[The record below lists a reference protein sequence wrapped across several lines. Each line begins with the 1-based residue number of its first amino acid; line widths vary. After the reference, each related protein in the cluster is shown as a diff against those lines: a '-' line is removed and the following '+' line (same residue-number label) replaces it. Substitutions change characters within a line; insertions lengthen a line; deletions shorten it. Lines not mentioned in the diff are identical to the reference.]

1 MLILLIRLAFVL
13 MMVALSGFISAQS
26 TFDSIR
32 CEHRISL
39 LKKKALILRELN
51 LTESQK
57 SSFWPIYESYELAT
71 EFVEAEYSFLR
82 WKFSNQFQGLNSHE
96 QYELSAQLVED
107 EFLIARIRK
116 QYFKKFRKAITAE
129 QLTTFMQLD
138 QQERNFFRD
147 RMANFARPT
156 YITSALAVGPR

>member
-1 MLILLIRLAFVL
+1 MLIRLAFIL
-13 MMVALSGFISAQS
+13 MMVALSVFTSAQS

-32 CEHRISL
+32 CEHRVSL

-147 RMANFARPT
+147 RMANVARPT
-156 YITSALAVGPR
+156 YMTSVFAAGPR

>member
-1 MLILLIRLAFVL
+1 MLRLAFVIIL
-13 MMVALSGFISAQS
+13 ITMSIAGFAQT

-39 LKKKALILRELN
+39 LKKKALILRQLN

-71 EFVEAEYSFLR
+71 EFVEAEYSFLL
-82 WKFSNQFQGLNSHE
+82 WKYSNEFQSLNTRE

-116 QYFKKFRKAITAE
+116 QYFKKFRKAISAE
-129 QLTTFMQLD
+129 QLTSFMQLD
-138 QQERNFFRD
+138 QQERNYFRSRLAGAGNVAYMTASLKRD
-147 RMANFARPT
+147 R
-156 YITSALAVGPR
+156 

>member
-1 MLILLIRLAFVL
+1 MLIRVTVVLLIVL
-13 MMVALSGFISAQS
+13 GSNFTFGQS

-39 LKKKALILRELN
+39 LKKKALILRELK

-57 SSFWPIYESYELAT
+57 SSFWPIYDSYELAT

-138 QQERNFFRD
+138 QQERNFFRE
-147 RMANFARPT
+147 RIASVARPI
-156 YITSALAVGPR
+156 YITSAITVGSR

>member
-1 MLILLIRLAFVL
+1 MLIRLAFVL
-13 MMVALSGFISAQS
+13 LMLSASNFTFAQG

-57 SSFWPIYESYELAT
+57 SSFWPIYDSYELAT
-71 EFVEAEYSFLR
+71 EYVEAEYSFLR
-82 WKFSNQFQGLNSHE
+82 WKFSNHFQGLNSHE

-147 RMANFARPT
+147 RMTSVARPT
-156 YITSALAVGPR
+156 YMTSVFAARPR

>member
-1 MLILLIRLAFVL
+1 MIMRLAFVL
-13 MMVALSGFISAQS
+13 LIVAVSNTVSAQS

-39 LKKKALILRELN
+39 LKKKALILRQLN

-82 WKFSNQFQGLNSHE
+82 WRFSNNFQRLNSHE

-138 QQERNFFRD
+138 QQERNLFRE
-147 RMANFARPT
+147 RIASVARPMYLT
-156 YITSALAVGPR
+156 YNKVHGL